1 MEQCLFPETAR
12 NSRQCS
18 VKRFRTAGKWA
29 LDRHG
34 IDAAEPNMTS
44 PPTVY
49 HEIETQILLFTYD
62 FEASTSDCLTPGIID
77 FTSVLM

>member
-1 MEQCLFPETAR
+1 MEQCLFPETTR
-12 NSRQCS
+12 NFTA
-18 VKRFRTAGKWA
+18 VFGTAGKWA

-34 IDAAEPNMTS
+34 RDAAGPNMTS